1 MSFAGTPLGQG
12 RRLDHSSF
20 LGKAP
25 TTDRPIP
32 TSYSFGAP
40 TLGPR
45 SPPKATSARE
55 RPKSATDHDDAQLTT
70 RPEKWSVKDTSVNIA
85 SAFHQAA
92 SDMSSTNH
100 NAAWASGSTRTSTV
114 PRSTS
119 VDYETVAPAARR
131 FPAPPKRLG
140 SSTAVP
146 GRGLTKSVSATIVP
160 DSEGE
165 DSQQPTRGKT
175 PLRNM
180 VENVAAYYVRQRSQ
194 DPPEHLNNISGSFEY
209 SQEERDFQDQ
219 KRKGNHKRGG
229 ISADNKAYKPSMSDL
244 EDDDEDFADDDNGR
258 KRRAKKKEVGR
269 VSNLPTIG
277 ETRRRKKKPKTPK
290 AAGQPESADEEEEDQ
305 QSAHGSHRSSAAP
318 RPSSRAT
325 SNHHNSIPPPDLF
338 PDTNLSIESLQA
350 IPEHDEDSSED
361 HSPPRRASSIGAS
374 IGKSINKTFHGIGNV
389 LDAGNSGVSGM
400 FWFCG
405 RVLGVALNQ
414 IFLRPLGWLLQG
426 SFNGFF
432 RYLVVALVI
441 LGAWQYIPGSF
452 TDYIPSLP
460 SRSYHAPNVPAAD
473 VSEFNDRLLR
483 IENTLSALSKDS
495 DRTKSK
501 VDTESRIHSE
511 VVNRLGTL
519 ETKVQKENARAAEAE
534 DQYRDAASRAMQEL
548 KKEMSL
554 LQSKVHTSP
563 SSEGG
568 SDEEAR
574 AKLKYLEEH
583 LHSIEG
589 GVKEALELAK
599 AGAKAGSAVA
609 SLSWIN
615 NLDKKG
621 LTIKSSDGKDV
632 TNIIAQLVKSALSIQ
647 NKDMLAKPDYALSST
662 GGRVIPG
669 QTSPSV
675 EIMIPEGGTG
685 IGRPPIFALH
695 PDLHAGQC
703 WPFGGSSGKLG
714 VALAAPV
721 YISEVTIDHVS
732 KEVAHDMRTA
742 PRAMEVWGQIDG
754 KDNVQKIAAWR
765 AEKQNVREEALKR
778 GETIE
783 EDVHPKDYPAKL
795 WVKIASFNYNIHDSN
810 PIQTFPV
817 FEEIRKLNVDFGIV
831 NLRILNNWGRED
843 YTCLYRFRVH
853 GEPLRAPPPPLSED
867 VLKSS

>member
-1 MSFAGTPLGQG
+1 
-12 RRLDHSSF
+12 
-20 LGKAP
+20 
-25 TTDRPIP
+25 
-32 TSYSFGAP
+32 
-40 TLGPR
+40 
-45 SPPKATSARE
+45 
-55 RPKSATDHDDAQLTT
+55 
-70 RPEKWSVKDTSVNIA
+70 
-85 SAFHQAA
+85 
-92 SDMSSTNH
+92 
-100 NAAWASGSTRTSTV
+100 
-114 PRSTS
+114 
-119 VDYETVAPAARR
+119 
-131 FPAPPKRLG
+131 
-140 SSTAVP
+140 
-146 GRGLTKSVSATIVP
+146 
-160 DSEGE
+160 
-165 DSQQPTRGKT
+165 
-175 PLRNM
+175 
-180 VENVAAYYVRQRSQ
+180 
-194 DPPEHLNNISGSFEY
+194 
-209 SQEERDFQDQ
+209 
-219 KRKGNHKRGG
+219 
-229 ISADNKAYKPSMSDL
+229 
-244 EDDDEDFADDDNGR
+244 
-258 KRRAKKKEVGR
+258 
-269 VSNLPTIG
+269 
-277 ETRRRKKKPKTPK
+277 
-290 AAGQPESADEEEEDQ
+290 
-305 QSAHGSHRSSAAP
+305 
-318 RPSSRAT
+318 
-325 SNHHNSIPPPDLF
+325 
-338 PDTNLSIESLQA
+338 
-350 IPEHDEDSSED
+350 
-361 HSPPRRASSIGAS
+361 
-374 IGKSINKTFHGIGNV
+374 
-389 LDAGNSGVSGM
+389 M

>member
-100 NAAWASGSTRTSTV
+100 NAAWASGSTRTT
-114 PRSTS
+114 
-119 VDYETVAPAARR
+119 RR

-258 KRRAKKKEVGR
+258 KRRAKKKETTKEEAED
-269 VSNLPTIG
+269 SQSC
-277 ETRRRKKKPKTPK
+277 
-290 AAGQPESADEEEEDQ
+290 GQPESADEEEEDQ

-563 SSEGG
+563 SSEG
-568 SDEEAR
+568 EATR
-574 AKLKYLEEH
+574 KLALNSNI
-583 LHSIEG
+583 LRSICIPSREG
-589 GVKEALELAK
+589 RESGFCCCEPFV
-599 AGAKAGSAVA
+599 
-609 SLSWIN
+609 IN

-732 KEVAHDMRTA
+732 KEVAHDM
-742 PRAMEVWGQIDG
+742 PDGSSCDGSLGQIDG

-853 GEPLRAPPPPLSED
+853 GEPLRAPPPPYQRMYSNLIDFTLS
-867 VLKSS
+867 